1 VEAALSPKSS
11 LTVAHNSRL
20 DGSNSRDSQVDAI
33 LKEWRTSEGA
43 TISGS
48 HASIHLVREKLSPW
62 ARSRAKRFFDCA
74 CILPFT
80 PILIPLFLLVGLA
93 VRVTSTGPVLFLQKR
108 VGRRGRVFTIVKFR
122 TLTHCCDDVHRAV
135 TTSANQR
142 FTPAGRFLRRWKL
155 DELPQ
160 LWNVLVGDMSL
171 VGARPKLSIHQ
182 IGELECRPGITGA
195 ATIAFA
201 REEAILARLPVT
213 NLDDYYNEVILPFKR
228 RIDEEYM
235 ARATFFSDLKLL
247 VNTVLRRWDTS
258 IMEGLMSDAQLPD
271 EENAGRTVA
280 SRSHLPIIA
289 SERELNPEEQLTE
302 A

>member
-1 VEAALSPKSS
+1 MSPKSL
-11 LTVAHNSRL
+11 LTVARNSRL
-20 DGSNSRDSQVDAI
+20 NESISRSPQADDAI
-33 LKEWRTSEGA
+33 AKERRPSD
-43 TISGS
+43 SGI
-48 HASIHLVREKLSPW
+48 AVGTRPSIHLIREKLSPW
-62 ARSRAKRFFDCA
+62 ARSGAKRFFDCA
-74 CILPFT
+74 CILPFA
-80 PILIPLFLLVGLA
+80 PVLIPLFLVIGLA
-93 VRVTSTGPVLFLQKR
+93 VRMTSTGPVLFLQKR
-108 VGRRGRVFTIVKFR
+108 MGRRGCVFTIVKFR

-142 FTPAGRFLRRWKL
+142 FTPVGPFLRRWKL

-160 LWNVLVGDMSL
+160 LWNVLIGDMSL
-171 VGARPKLSIHQ
+171 VGARPKLPIHQ

-201 REEAILARLPVT
+201 REEAVLAQLPMGD
-213 NLDDYYNEVILPFKR
+213 LDGYYNEVILPLKR

-235 ARATFFSDLKLL
+235 AKATFFSDFKLL

-258 IMEGLMSDAQLPD
+258 IMESLLTDTLLP
-271 EENAGRTVA
+271 EEDSAHRNVA

-289 SERELNPEEQLTE
+289 GERELNPEEQLTE

>member
-1 VEAALSPKSS
+1 MEAELSPKSLRIVPCTS
-11 LTVAHNSRL
+11 NLNESTLYGAPAGTLSNERRLADGVA
-20 DGSNSRDSQVDAI
+20 GSYPR
-33 LKEWRTSEGA
+33 
-43 TISGS
+43 
-48 HASIHLVREKLSPW
+48 ASIHLVREKLSPW

-93 VRVTSTGPVLFLQKR
+93 VRLTSTGPVLFLQKR
-108 VGRRGRVFTIVKFR
+108 MGRRGRVFTIVKFR
-122 TLTHCCDDVHRAV
+122 TLTHCGDDVHRAV

-171 VGARPKLSIHQ
+171 VGARPKLPIHQ

-201 REEAILARLPVT
+201 REEAILARLPMT
-213 NLDDYYNEVILPFKR
+213 DLDGYYNEVILPFKH

-235 ARATFFSDLKLL
+235 ARATFLSDLKLL
-247 VNTVLRRWDTS
+247 VDTVLRRWDTS
-258 IMEGLMSDAQLPD
+258 TMESLLREAQLQ
-271 EENAGRTVA
+271 EEEAVPRTHQA
-280 SRSHLPIIA
+280 IMA
-289 SERELNPEEQLTE
+289 AERGLNREEQLTE